1 MLLLFASVW
10 LFCLWDLFK
19 VKHIQSVSKLL
30 EEKREEKRAT
40 HLTDVYLPTKV
51 PPHPITVVSFL
62 YCTVFKTE
70 NDAAIII
77 MTINDNP
84 FVM

>member
-1 MLLLFASVW
+1 MV
-10 LFCLWDLFK
+10 FCLWDLFK

-30 EEKREEKRAT
+30 KKRKRREKKKL
-40 HLTDVYLPTKV
+40 LTSQNAYLPTKV
-51 PPHPITVVSFL
+51 PPHPITVVSRL

-70 NDAAIII
+70 NDAVII